1 VTTLKT
7 RPYQDE
13 AIKAI
18 REGWER
24 GLQRVAVVLPTGM
37 GKTIIFSHLIA
48 EEVAAGQKVMILVHR
63 NELVDQAIDKLKM
76 VAPDVKPGVVKAE
89 RDEVDAQ
96 VIIASVQTLARGYR
110 RDRILAAGPVHLVII
125 DEAHHA
131 AADTYVAVLTDF
143 GCFHNDPPAAWPS
156 VPSTT
161 RAIGFTAT
169 MKRGDTRGLG
179 DIWQEI
185 VYTKDIL
192 FGIQRDYLADVKGRR
207 ITVDGL
213 DLREVAITRG
223 DYREGQLGD
232 AMVSSGAGEV
242 IAAAYKEHASDRQ
255 GILFTPTV
263 HAAYEW
269 ATDLNN
275 AGIPTEV
282 IEGETPTE
290 DRKLIYKRYAEGE
303 VQVLSNCMVLTEG
316 FDMPQASCAVIAR
329 PTSLPALYTQMV
341 GRVLRPWPGKRYAL
355 VLDVV
360 GVASRVELATLTD
373 LSLTKVDEVKEGET
387 LGQAADR
394 EREEKAGAIRVGKVG
409 DVKGEYVDLFHTS
422 RSVWLKTN
430 GGLWFIPTREEL
442 FFLWPTGVNEA
453 KVGSIPNNG
462 GRPQLLMD
470 SGNIEYAMA
479 WAEQEAAETDVSI
492 ASKSS
497 SWRQASRTPSEA
509 QLNLARVFK
518 IDVSDNP
525 SRGELSDRISIVK
538 ASRVLDRFLS

>member
-63 NELVDQAIDKLKM
+63 DELVNQAIDKLKM
-76 VAPDVKPGVVKAE
+76 VAPDISIGVIKAE
-89 RDEVDAQ
+89 RNEIDAD
-96 VIIASVQTLARGYR
+96 VTIASVQTLGRQNR
-110 RDRILAAGPVHLVII
+110 RDRLPEWFLPRTIVV

-131 AADTYVAVLTDF
+131 AADSYVAILRHF
-143 GCFHNDPPAAWPS
+143 GAFDPPLGPIELPA
-156 VPSTT
+156 T

-179 DIWQEI
+179 DIWEEI

-263 HAAYEW
+263 NAAYEW
-269 ATDLNN
+269 AIDLEN
-275 AGIPTEV
+275 AGISTAV
-282 IEGETPTE
+282 IEGNTPTE
-290 DRKLIYKRYAEGE
+290 DRKLIYKRYAEGDI
-303 VQVLSNCMVLTEG
+303 QVLSNCMVLTEG

-394 EREEKAGAIRVGKVG
+394 EERERAGAVRIGKVG
-409 DVKGEYVDLFHTS
+409 EVKGEFVDLFHTS

-430 GGLWFIPTREEL
+430 GGIWFIPTREEL
-442 FFLWPTGVNEA
+442 FFLWPTGVNQVS
-453 KVGSIPNNG
+453 VGSIPNNG
-462 GRPQLLMD
+462 GKATLLQQD
-470 SGNIEYAMA
+470 INIEYGMA
-479 WAEQEAAETDVSI
+479 WAEQEAAEIDSSI
-492 ASKSS
+492 ASKSA

-509 QLNLARVFK
+509 QLSLANMLK

-525 SRGELSDRISIVK
+525 NRGELSNRISIAK
-538 ASRVLDRFLS
+538 ASRIMDRWLR